1 MPLLEGRGS
10 KSTTRESQFAIE
22 IRPLAAV
29 ITFERGAQY
38 TSLYETHLN

>member
-10 KSTTRESQFAIE
+10 KSTTQESQFAIE

-29 ITFERGAQY
+29 ITFESEAQY